1 MKSSGQK
8 HFSQFWTRTK
18 NEVKP
23 RKKKIMKK
31 ENSID
36 VSDSSENEIQI

>member
-1 MKSSGQK
+1 MKSSRQK
-8 HFSQFWTRTK
+8 HFGQFWTRTK
-18 NEVKP
+18 NEIKL
-23 RKKKIMKK
+23 RKKKVMKK